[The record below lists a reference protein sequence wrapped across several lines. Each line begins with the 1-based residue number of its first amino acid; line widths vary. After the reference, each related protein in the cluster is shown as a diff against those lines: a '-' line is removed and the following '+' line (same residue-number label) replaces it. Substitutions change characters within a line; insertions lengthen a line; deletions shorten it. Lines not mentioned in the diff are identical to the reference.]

1 VGQQFVIEEFP
12 FLQRNILFFF
22 SKHSPFWRRSAGLYT
37 TCNRLLHKGFILVH
51 IKCTGAITAPQ
62 SPKFV
67 KHQTCS
73 FMLLK
78 VITSCCSQSA
88 FGHERALQW
97 SNLIVKSRGKQAIS
111 FLWTTQQHQTKQ
123 FPCCW
128 KSLINP
134 FFAFLFWK
142 AFWSSHIVKS
152 RDWGAS

>member
-1 VGQQFVIEEFP
+1 MGQQFVIEEFP
-12 FLQRNILFFF
+12 ILQRNILFF
-22 SKHSPFWRRSAGLYT
+22 SKHSPFWRRSAGVYT
-37 TCNRLLHKGFILVH
+37 TCNRLLHKGLILVH
-51 IKCTGAITAPQ
+51 IKCTGAITPPQ

-67 KHQTCS
+67 KHQTGS

-97 SNLIVKSRGKQAIS
+97 SNLIVESRGKQVIS
-111 FLWTTQQHQTKQ
+111 FLRTTQQHQTKQ
-123 FPCCW
+123 FHAVESHL
-128 KSLINP
+128 KNP

-152 RDWGAS
+152 RDWGTS